1 MNVNYQPVP
10 HSAFRVPHSTSRRG
24 VTLLFVISM
33 IVLFLLMGTT
43 FVVVS
48 NDYLRASRRRNVSGG
63 VNSGAVTR
71 EQGHQLVVQSF
82 LDAVRGPS
90 LDNTQNPLRGHDL
103 LGDMY
108 GYGIRVVIDGVP
120 TRYRGTETPFIR
132 FFVTDGVSLLSG
144 APEPLVDIPGHYAGQ
159 VLTIVDGDFE
169 GLTARIIQHIP
180 PSVSGVSGS
189 QEHELI
195 VHPLDGTHDLSGAL
209 DDMDQRRVIINGKAF
224 AGTGAGQFDATV
236 LRDMPALESKAETP
250 NQVGQT
256 LAQLL
261 GGNTPTIDDE
271 GYLTRWEVNSTGM
284 PEEQPNPSST
294 NEPWDAVDFQNM
306 MLAQFFDENGNG
318 LLNDD
323 DDEIIPSFGG
333 VRGVAGQ
340 EHKDFQAFPSLALRH
355 VDNNNDGI
363 DDGIWID
370 TGMPVRSTPDGEYIK
385 PLVSFLILDMGG
397 RLNINAHGNASEVDA
412 PVVAELLGTPTLP
425 TLDLVPRGWGF
436 GPAEISL
443 SAVLAPQE
451 ADGNGVID
459 GNEIDIAQRILN
471 ARYSNASETE
481 NVPGVFDTIDG
492 KARYAFTG
500 YPDGL
505 IGNHFGSPLDLYGR
519 AGLGVLSNPDP
530 AINNGSPLN
539 SFMPDFASLTGTP
552 DPPIDDQLVDSPY
565 EVDLLLATRNSNDA
579 LFDVT
584 DLERLLRPADRDS
597 ILLSTR
603 LDGDDDDVANGANLE
618 NSRLA
623 PLFSDMNDTT
633 TDQRQREFFRNVLT
647 THSFEVP
654 AIPLDINRRLFDAL
668 DPMMPNNVMK
678 AVQMGL
684 LLSPEVRRGLPMDIN
699 RIFGDGQDNDVNG
712 VVDGVVDNIGEDEE
726 PVRGVDPSENVVL
739 DVDNDN
745 MTDDADS
752 GLLARNNF
760 ARRLFVLMILLT
772 EYEDRNGNGVALFG
786 DTNGDGTDEYDF
798 GDFFD
803 FTGEGAV
810 DEEDIWA
817 HRRMLAQWCVNV
829 VDFRD
834 PDSIMTPFEVD
845 LDPFDDMGW
854 EVDGNPF
861 TTTDASGTVTDENV
875 ESLGSFPGLAAEF
888 PNYVVLWGLERPELL
903 ITETVAL
910 HDRKTQDTETEGA
923 PISQGMASETT
934 PTNGD
939 DPDEDFDSVF
949 VPSAS
954 AFFELYNPW
963 LSVDQNPTPAELADE
978 QLDAPGSGVDLVRVA
993 PDDTPVWR
1001 LLVVDPVGFT
1011 GTGTDDSKR
1020 FSADF
1025 ESRIDSQLQML
1036 GAAGAAGSAPAISR
1050 IVYFTN
1056 PVNADA
1062 GAGTQEFT
1070 GGRVYYPDGT
1080 GVANTTILEPGSY
1093 AVIGSAGVTYFG
1105 RMGSSG
1111 MNADPMVVPDAV
1123 ELGMT
1128 QRIELDPGTDQV
1140 TVFTT
1145 ASVSEPAS
1153 VFGITTVANDGTG
1166 APGNRPFGLSDPI
1179 EGYAA
1184 ATGRQVM
1191 EIPNGDGFFFANAG
1205 VSEPLDMPVDQ
1216 DLSDGTIDNMADS
1229 SWDMN
1234 PINRDGLTT
1243 GYRIVLLQRLANP
1256 LAEYDVAANPYRTI
1270 DSSAVDLFA
1279 FNGFEDD
1286 SLFTGAG
1293 VAAGGTAFRA
1303 DAFGTFERGETTSA
1317 AAGERLLW
1325 RTSVRGETDAVVSG
1339 ALPTAPTGHV
1349 LDRLFINSLG
1359 RVNDFY
1365 ANPTSDTPFPWLT
1378 WNNRPF
1384 ANQYELVNVPYTS
1397 PGWLTRL
1404 FGVAGLGNTDSPF
1417 VAREHSGVGS
1427 DMPTE
1432 GDLLAD
1438 TAGGALSSEAMEQL
1452 ERVIHPNATGFTHL
1466 FNFTAEDDGG
1476 TPASDRLHVMMDFL
1490 EVPSRFAGTR
1500 QYVNTEGVDGI
1511 KDDVAEG
1518 DLGYRLSA
1526 PFDELNT
1533 YRYPGKVNLNTV
1545 STQRIWD
1552 ALLGSRDPAMPSPYA
1567 ADVIFENWITTLA
1580 GNPLRPASA
1589 SNYVSSQPVPGT
1601 ANAGLF
1607 RSESPGR
1614 GNGEDVGGG
1623 VRLDFIPMPQ
1633 LDAFNTDRNAYFR
1646 NGLRQRLGGVATNR
1660 SSVFAIWV
1668 TVGYF
1673 QWDPVDNDFR
1683 MNGAAGIEFGEEDG
1697 TVQRSRGFFIF
1708 DRSIP
1713 MAYEPGEDHNVDRGI
1728 LLQSLIE

>member
-1 MNVNYQPVP
+1 M
-10 HSAFRVPHSTSRRG
+10 
-24 VTLLFVISM
+24 
-33 IVLFLLMGTT
+33 
-43 FVVVS
+43 
-48 NDYLRASRRRNVSGG
+48 
-63 VNSGAVTR
+63 
-71 EQGHQLVVQSF
+71 VQSF
-82 LDAVRGPS
+82 LNAIRGTS
-90 LDNTQNPLRGHDL
+90 LDDTQYPLRGHDL

-108 GYGIRVVIDGVP
+108 GYGIEARL
-120 TRYRGTETPFIR
+120 ETPNVHASNHFRTFSIR
-132 FFVTDGVSLLSG
+132 LNNAGTPPLTATSLLSG
-144 APEPLVDIPGHYAGQ
+144 EQLESLLTHDTGLVTAPLIPPGHFNGR
-159 VLTIVDGDFE
+159 LITITSGDAA
-169 GLTARIIQHIP
+169 GLTCRVIQ
-180 PSVSGVSGS
+180 SNGVSNGIGDETHTFVVYPLNPAS
-189 QEHELI
+189 DLATLVQELAGG
-195 VHPLDGTHDLSGAL
+195 V
-209 DDMDQRRVIINGKAF
+209 QVIINGRPF
-224 AGTGAGQFDATV
+224 AGTGTGQFAVDADSATPAFAASAPGTPAVLPNVVGQNRDLLVGRRFDEDDPARPRIAAQASDGLFSQFRIDPATGARETDATGTF
-236 LRDMPALESKAETP
+236 D
-250 NQVGQT
+250 
-256 LAQLL
+256 LL
-261 GGNTPTIDDE
+261 F
-271 GYLTRWEVNSTGM
+271 
-284 PEEQPNPSST
+284 PNPSAT

-306 MLAQFFDENGNG
+306 MLAQFFDEDGDG
-318 LLNDD
+318 FLNDD

-340 EHKDFQAFPSLALRH
+340 EHKDFQAFPSLVSRH

-834 PDSIMTPFEVD
+834 RDSIMTPFEVD

-910 HDRKTQDTETEGA
+910 HDRKTQDTDREVA
-923 PISQGMASETT
+923 PISQGMPGTASETM

-1036 GAAGAAGSAPAISR
+1036 GAAGSAPAISR

-1111 MNADPMVVPDAV
+1111 MNANPMVVPDAV
-1123 ELGMT
+1123 ELDMT
-1128 QRIELDPGTDQV
+1128 QRIELDPGADQV

-1145 ASVSEPAS
+1145 ASVSETAS

-1216 DLSDGTIDNMADS
+1216 DLSDGMIDNMADS

-1286 SLFTGAG
+1286 SAFVGTD

-1404 FGVAGLGNTDSPF
+1404 FGVAGLGNTESPF

-1545 STQRIWD
+1545 STLRIWD

-1567 ADVIFENWITTLA
+1567 ADVIFEDWIETLA

-1607 RSESPGR
+1607 RSDSPGR
-1614 GNGEDVGGG
+1614 GNGEDTGGG

-1646 NGLRQRLGGVATNR
+1646 NGLRPVSYTHLTLPTIY
-1660 SSVFAIWV
+1660 SV
-1668 TVGYF
+1668 
-1673 QWDPVDNDFR
+1673 
-1683 MNGAAGIEFGEEDG
+1683 
-1697 TVQRSRGFFIF
+1697 
-1708 DRSIP
+1708 
-1713 MAYEPGEDHNVDRGI
+1713 
-1728 LLQSLIE
+1728 